1 MSTTGTV
8 TAVSKSV
15 IEVMFDDLPPAVGEV
30 VLIDALKAKLV
41 TETILEDGTVLC
53 LNVENNT
60 SIVRGMEVTATG
72 GGLQIPV
79 GNEMIGRIV
88 DAFGHPLDGLG
99 EIHAKASKDILKVTA
114 HTTVRVNAKPEIL
127 ETGIKVVD
135 FFAPFV
141 KGRKIGIIGGA
152 GVGKTVLM
160 MELVA
165 STVIVE

>member
-72 GGLQIPV
+72 GGL
-79 GNEMIGRIV
+79 R
-88 DAFGHPLDGLG
+88 
-99 EIHAKASKDILKVTA
+99 ASW
-114 HTTVRVNAKPEIL
+114 
-127 ETGIKVVD
+127 
-135 FFAPFV
+135 
-141 KGRKIGIIGGA
+141 
-152 GVGKTVLM
+152 
-160 MELVA
+160 VA
-165 STVIVE
+165 SVPPDFVPHGTWRL